1 MNTPEIWFRTGEKLV
16 AVNQYGTPEF
26 TAGLE
31 LLKKSASADFI
42 EAQVRLG
49 HLYVQVH
56 TLPDAASE
64 SARWYQRAA
73 EQGHPVAQDRLADLY
88 MAGRGVTQDDAEA
101 FRWYAC
107 TTAQAFP
114 HALCNLA
121 YMHDE
126 GLGTPVDA
134 GAATKMYLQAA
145 ASADSRGLFNLGL
158 RYAANQGLPQQFP
171 AAHACLAM
179 AAFAQYPLADELLTR
194 LDARLDSTS
203 REKAEA
209 LAPRLRERL
218 RVFQQRLESDST
230 LTGDPSALIRFAEAN
245 LAALGEPSLN
255 AANVHNVA
263 WTAKPHQAD
272 PPSAISASPNI
283 FTVDNFVSKSEC
295 AHLLSLATV
304 RLAPA
309 AEATRERLS
318 GEQTAFTGEAAIFHT
333 PDSDPVV
340 RNIERR
346 IAAGFALPVTHVE
359 PLSVL
364 HYRANDHYA
373 PHVDYFDSAR
383 LANNLRIGDPSGQRI
398 ASFLV
403 YLRAPEA
410 GGETHYL
417 KIDKK
422 IAGRPRMALCHF
434 NLTTGG
440 MPDPMTL
447 HTGEAVI
454 KGEKWLARTTLREKP
469 FY

>member
-1 MNTPEIWFRTGEKLV
+1 MSTPENWFQSGEKLV
-16 AVNQYGTPEF
+16 TVNQYGTPEF
-26 TAGLE
+26 TEGLE
-31 LLKKSASADFI
+31 LLKKSAEAGFTD
-42 EAQVRLG
+42 AQVVLG

-64 SARWYQRAA
+64 SAHWYQRAT
-73 EQGHPVAQDRLADLY
+73 ERGHPVAQDRLADLY
-88 MAGRGVTQDDAEA
+88 MSGRGVPQNDAEA
-101 FRWYAC
+101 FRWYAR
-107 TTAQAFP
+107 TAAQAFP

-145 ASADSRGLFNLGL
+145 ASADPRGLFNLGL
-158 RYAANQGLPQQFP
+158 RYAANQDSPQQFP

-179 AAFAQYPLADELLTR
+179 AAFARYPLADELLAR
-194 LDARLDSTS
+194 LDARLDPAS
-203 REKAEA
+203 REQAGV

-218 RVFQQRLESDST
+218 RAFQQRLESDSA
-230 LTGDPSALIRFAEAN
+230 LTDDPPALMRFAEDN

-255 AANVHNVA
+255 IANVRNIA
-263 WTAKPHQAD
+263 RTAEPHQAD
-272 PPSAISASPNI
+272 APSAISASPNI
-283 FTVDNFVSKSEC
+283 FIVDNFVSESEC
-295 AHLLSLATV
+295 AHLLALAAA

-309 AEATRERLS
+309 RETTRERLS
-318 GEQTAFTGEAAIFHT
+318 GEQTAFTGEAAIFNT
-333 PDSDPVV
+333 PDSDAVV

-346 IAAGFALPVTHVE
+346 IAAVFALPVTHVE

-364 HYRANDHYA
+364 RYRADDRYA
-373 PHVDYFDSAR
+373 PHVDYFDAAR
-383 LANNLRIGDPSGQRI
+383 LANNLRIGDRSGQRI

-403 YLRAPEA
+403 YLRAPET

-417 KIDKK
+417 KISKK

-434 NLTTGG
+434 NLTGAGT
-440 MPDPMTL
+440 PDPMTL
-447 HTGEAVI
+447 HTGEAVVE
-454 KGEKWLARTTLREKP
+454 GEKWLARTTLREKP